1 MDSLSC
7 GRVIHD
13 WVLFGKDSDS
23 FLQPG
28 LNKWSLYA
36 LNASSDSAMLCGWI
50 RAHCLGPRTFY
61 YYDQFLLLA
70 APPASLPGNKSS
82 GVNILM
88 KMLIDVI
95 STGAW
100 GVWGGGGVPVPQLTC
115 HLEGEQMEKKTWTI
129 GDAPCPVELSASF
142 SALWG

>member
-1 MDSLSC
+1 
-7 GRVIHD
+7 
-13 WVLFGKDSDS
+13 
-23 FLQPG
+23 
-28 LNKWSLYA
+28 
-36 LNASSDSAMLCGWI
+36 MLCGWI

-100 GVWGGGGVPVPQLTC
+100 GVWGGGGASPPANVSLRRGTN
-115 HLEGEQMEKKTWTI
+115 GEENLNDW
-129 GDAPCPVELSASF
+129 GCSLPRGAF
-142 SALWG
+142 SIF